1 VAQRIP
7 LDAVASAPV
16 QQVVASVLLLV
27 VFAAACG
34 DEVVSTTQ
42 TPPTPSVSPTIS
54 TTTSTMIT
62 TTSTNTG
69 PTLPATADDLPPPE
83 LAALA
88 ALFDPLVEPLGYRVG
103 RATLIDRATYRA
115 TPDGRHLALYL
126 TPLTAKTP
134 DEYATD
140 FLAIA
145 RTFVPVI
152 FDQFP
157 GLESFDVCQEPY
169 DWEGATAPPGL
180 TVFDIDRESVGA
192 IDWQTVDLAGLLFA
206 EGQLEGLEIFAQQ
219 EIRSAPVWQ
228 AAAGT

>member
-1 VAQRIP
+1 M
-7 LDAVASAPV
+7 
-16 QQVVASVLLLV
+16 QQVIASVLLLV

-34 DEVVSTTQ
+34 NEVVSTTQ
-42 TPPTPSVSPTIS
+42 TPPTPSVSPTTS

-69 PTLPATADDLPPPE
+69 PTLPATADDLPPPG

-88 ALFDPLVEPLGYRVG
+88 TLFDPLVEPLGYRVG

-152 FDQFP
+152 FDHWP
-157 GLESFDVCQEPY
+157 RLESFDVCQEPY